1 MQQTRKSKRYLLA
14 VVFFALCAI
23 AFGLIY
29 YFNVIKN
36 LSLVM
41 AVSYI
46 VYFLG
51 LAVFLNGSYCGETGR
66 PKAKKWN
73 YIFGSLILLGAAA
86 LLCYGICTN
95 QIHVFKGLIG

>member
-1 MQQTRKSKRYLLA
+1 MEQTKKSKKYLVA
-14 VVFFALCAI
+14 VMFFALCAI

-36 LSLVM
+36 LSLLM
-41 AVSYI
+41 AVTYI

-66 PKAKKWN
+66 PKAKRWN
-73 YIFGSLILLGAAA
+73 YFFGVILLLGSAV
-86 LLCYGICTN
+86 LLFYGIFTN
-95 QIHVFKGLIG
+95 QIHVFKGLF